1 MSAAGRQSFSK
12 NIFPGDDSIAGSAPN
27 QLAAPRVVGLRPKQH
42 VFSALPLACR
52 GFLTAVFIDVFLMA
66 SYSTILLATGISS
79 SAFYFAA
86 LILSTCV
93 TLVYFSISAIR
104 SENTVELLAAIGISS
119 CVNATVIYFRA
130 NENAFSAVKRRDVG
144 TTSMST
150 MLPPELLNA
159 GILTCT
165 ALLQLA
171 LMWCGYLSYQDF
183 GWRIFKLFGIDFNM
197 RQVYE
202 RFLWFMAMLK
212 VCTER
217 SGTCDRAIFIP
228 FAFPSSFP
236 QHKLSADAFIAVYS
250 HSSTP

>member
-1 MSAAGRQSFSK
+1 MALAGSGMRLFWWPSAAFLAGLLASPSRHGRGPFHHNHMSAAGRQSFSK

-104 SENTVELLAAIGISS
+104 SPGWISS
-119 CVNATVIYFRA
+119 PT
-130 NENAFSAVKRRDVG
+130 
-144 TTSMST
+144 
-150 MLPPELLNA
+150 
-159 GILTCT
+159 
-165 ALLQLA
+165 
-171 LMWCGYLSYQDF
+171 
-183 GWRIFKLFGIDFNM
+183 
-197 RQVYE
+197 
-202 RFLWFMAMLK
+202 
-212 VCTER
+212 
-217 SGTCDRAIFIP
+217 
-228 FAFPSSFP
+228 
-236 QHKLSADAFIAVYS
+236 
-250 HSSTP
+250 